1 MKNKYP
7 FTKQEG
13 LKDCGAACMQMI
25 IKYYDGYISIEDLN
39 NLLETTKEGVSAYK
53 IIETLKL
60 LGFNAQGIKC
70 KLEELNSSSFFLPA
84 IAHVTIDKKYEHYVV
99 IYNINF
105 KKKNLVIADPQSKL
119 KKLTFE
125 EFNQIFNNIILT
137 MYPVKPIEKRNI
149 NPSFKNYIISIILNL
164 KEEINFLIL
173 STFIYMIL
181 SLSISFYM
189 KVLFDRIYF
198 TRKILIL
205 IYTFFII
212 SKLNQIAINYLRNKV
227 LIILNMKV
235 DSKISLNIFG
245 KLLSLPYSYYRNKTC
260 GEIITRYTELSK
272 IREALNKII
281 LTILLDLPLTIISCI
296 VMYILSPKLLS
307 IAIIIML
314 FYSIIVITFN
324 KILKINI
331 EKVQCYDAEKNS
343 ILVESIN
350 SFDTIKGL
358 KIEKNINKKFE
369 HKYIKYLKQ
378 IAKTD
383 ELLNIQTSLKTLVGE
398 VGEMTLLFIGILLV
412 KEGEISIGTLL
423 SFNSISGFFL
433 APIKNLLNL
442 DYTIIEAKK
451 IIKRISEM
459 TFDED
464 ETKKIYANGN
474 IKIEK
479 LTFSRASKIILKDIN
494 INISKGEKVIITG
507 QSGSGK
513 STLLKILMNYY
524 KDYEG
529 RILVDNHNINGLDL
543 KINYISQNEKL
554 FTDTLYNNIVFDNS
568 NDFNKIV
575 DICYIDE
582 LIDSHLGY
590 NKILNEDGFNIS
602 GGQKQR
608 IVLARTLI
616 KPFDILLIDEGL
628 NQIDVNLER
637 KILKKIFKV
646 YKDKTIIIISHR
658 LENLDLYDRLITIEK
673 GQITRDLERNGKHKI
688 HT

>member
-1 MKNKYP
+1 M
-7 FTKQEG
+7 FRQ
-13 LKDCGAACMQMI
+13 
-25 IKYYDGYISIEDLN
+25 
-39 NLLETTKEGVSAYK
+39 
-53 IIETLKL
+53 
-60 LGFNAQGIKC
+60 
-70 KLEELNSSSFFLPA
+70 
-84 IAHVTIDKKYEHYVV
+84 
-99 IYNINF
+99 
-105 KKKNLVIADPQSKL
+105 
-119 KKLTFE
+119 
-125 EFNQIFNNIILT
+125 
-137 MYPVKPIEKRNI
+137 
-149 NPSFKNYIISIILNL
+149 
-164 KEEINFLIL
+164 
-173 STFIYMIL
+173 
-181 SLSISFYM
+181 
-189 KVLFDRIYF
+189 
-198 TRKILIL
+198 
-205 IYTFFII
+205 
-212 SKLNQIAINYLRNKV
+212 
-227 LIILNMKV
+227 V
-235 DSKISLNIFG
+235 D
-245 KLLSLPYSYYRNKTC
+245 
-260 GEIITRYTELSK
+260 
-272 IREALNKII
+272 
-281 LTILLDLPLTIISCI
+281 
-296 VMYILSPKLLS
+296 
-307 IAIIIML
+307 
-314 FYSIIVITFN
+314 
-324 KILKINI
+324 
-331 EKVQCYDAEKNS
+331 
-343 ILVESIN
+343 
-350 SFDTIKGL
+350 
-358 KIEKNINKKFE
+358 
-369 HKYIKYLKQ
+369 
-378 IAKTD
+378 
-383 ELLNIQTSLKTLVGE
+383 
-398 VGEMTLLFIGILLV
+398 
-412 KEGEISIGTLL
+412 
-423 SFNSISGFFL
+423 ISG
-433 APIKNLLNL
+433 NTNQ
-442 DYTIIEAKK
+442 TAKSDG
-451 IIKRISEM
+451 RY
-459 TFDED
+459 

-479 LTFSRASKIILKDIN
+479 LTFSRASKIILKDIS

>member
-1 MKNKYP
+1 M
-7 FTKQEG
+7 
-13 LKDCGAACMQMI
+13 C
-25 IKYYDGYISIEDLN
+25 
-39 NLLETTKEGVSAYK
+39 
-53 IIETLKL
+53 
-60 LGFNAQGIKC
+60 
-70 KLEELNSSSFFLPA
+70 
-84 IAHVTIDKKYEHYVV
+84 VV
-99 IYNINF
+99 
-105 KKKNLVIADPQSKL
+105 
-119 KKLTFE
+119 
-125 EFNQIFNNIILT
+125 
-137 MYPVKPIEKRNI
+137 
-149 NPSFKNYIISIILNL
+149 
-164 KEEINFLIL
+164 
-173 STFIYMIL
+173 
-181 SLSISFYM
+181 
-189 KVLFDRIYF
+189 
-198 TRKILIL
+198 
-205 IYTFFII
+205 
-212 SKLNQIAINYLRNKV
+212 
-227 LIILNMKV
+227 
-235 DSKISLNIFG
+235 
-245 KLLSLPYSYYRNKTC
+245 
-260 GEIITRYTELSK
+260 
-272 IREALNKII
+272 
-281 LTILLDLPLTIISCI
+281 
-296 VMYILSPKLLS
+296 
-307 IAIIIML
+307 
-314 FYSIIVITFN
+314 
-324 KILKINI
+324 
-331 EKVQCYDAEKNS
+331 NS
-343 ILVESIN
+343 IYYVFYTSYA
-350 SFDTIKGL
+350 SFS
-358 KIEKNINKKFE
+358 
-369 HKYIKYLKQ
+369 
-378 IAKTD
+378 
-383 ELLNIQTSLKTLVGE
+383 LLAALGLVGE

-412 KEGEISIGTLL
+412 KEGKISIGTLL